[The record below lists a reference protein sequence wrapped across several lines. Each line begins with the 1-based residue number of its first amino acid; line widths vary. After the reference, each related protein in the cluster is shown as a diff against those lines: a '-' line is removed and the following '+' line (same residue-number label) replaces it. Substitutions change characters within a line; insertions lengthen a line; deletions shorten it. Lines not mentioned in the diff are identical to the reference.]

1 MATRVALNTVKANI
15 KTLFNSAN
23 TTTASPIDLSS
34 DLTKRV
40 QKVLS
45 VHPEFIPIQ
54 ASHYPCVTCYISDKA
69 LPLDDIA
76 KDQLSA
82 KRKADISIDVVGA
95 VFNQNVLDVTKDPAD
110 EDINYLMENIELVLR
125 SDPTLSG
132 AVLYQRPTACQYYST
147 IIGSNVHLRV
157 GILKLEAT
165 LFY

>member
-1 MATRVALNTVKANI
+1 M
-15 KTLFNSAN
+15 
-23 TTTASPIDLSS
+23 
-34 DLTKRV
+34 
-40 QKVLS
+40 
-45 VHPEFIPIQ
+45 
-54 ASHYPCVTCYISDKA
+54 
-69 LPLDDIA
+69 PLDDIA